1 MGCCNK
7 SRKSYLGLKSVF
19 SRVRRKTSS
28 LQPYICILLK
38 SGLIPGISQRC
49 TSPSFSATHWQGLG
63 WILVCRP
70 CLYHPWLLM
79 KDPLSLKHQT
89 PTDIVLLILHNTS
102 HQAAF
107 QTTPAFTALQVQ
119 CTSPTKLYY
128 SLSTRALNLQTPT
141 SKYNRRW
148 RDRKSVV

>member
-1 MGCCNK
+1 MSCCNK

-38 SGLIPGISQRC
+38 SGLIPGIPQRC

-70 CLYHPWLLM
+70 CLCHPIADEGSTESQTSNPYRHNAADPSQHIPSGSLSNNACFHCFASTMHLTNKTLLQPVYQGP
-79 KDPLSLKHQT
+79 KPT
-89 PTDIVLLILHNTS
+89 NTDIEI
-102 HQAAF
+102 
-107 QTTPAFTALQVQ
+107 
-119 CTSPTKLYY
+119 
-128 SLSTRALNLQTPT
+128 
-141 SKYNRRW
+141 
-148 RDRKSVV
+148 